1 MYNFEFRNPVK
12 ILFGKESISKLS
24 GEIPADANIL
34 IIYGG
39 GSIKRTGVYDQVMAA
54 LKGYT
59 VAEFSGIE
67 ANPHYETC
75 MKAVDVV
82 KEKNIDFLL
91 AVGGGSVLDATKFI
105 ATAALYENGDPWDIL
120 AAGVPVEKA
129 LPLGAILTLPATGSE
144 MNGNSVITRAERKE
158 KKAFGSPLVMPLFS
172 VLDPE
177 CVFTLPDRQV
187 ANGIVDAFIH
197 VMEQYLTFKVNSP
210 LQDRLAESILATLIE
225 EGPKVLAD
233 RKNYEAAAN
242 FMWCATMALNG
253 MIAVGVPQDWSTHA
267 IGHEL
272 TAFHGIDHG
281 RTLAIVL
288 PGVMHIKRDNKKDKI
303 LQYGERIWGITSGN
317 EDERIDATIARTV
330 EFFESLGV
338 PCRLPDYDVPESSIT
353 KIVDRFKQS
362 EAKIGEKQDM
372 DYVEIEKILRGQ
384 TIMMNFD

>member
-24 GEIPADANIL
+24 GEIPTDANIL
-34 IIYGG
+34 MIYGG

-54 LKGYT
+54 LKGCT
-59 VAEFSGIE
+59 VEEFSGIE

-105 ATAALYENGDPWDIL
+105 AAAALYENGDPWDIL
-120 AAGVPVEKA
+120 AAGVAVEKA
-129 LPLGAILTLPATGSE
+129 LPLGAVLTLPATGSE
-144 MNGNSVITRAERKE
+144 MNGNSVITRAERQE
-158 KKAFGSPLVMPLFS
+158 KKAFGSPLVMPQFS

-187 ANGIVDAFIH
+187 ANGIVDAFVH

-210 LQDRLAESILATLIE
+210 LQDRLAESILTTLIE

-253 MIAVGVPQDWSTHA
+253 MIAVGVPQDWSTHV

-288 PGVMHIKRDNKKDKI
+288 PGVMHVKRDNKKDKI
-303 LQYGERIWGITSGN
+303 LQYGERIWGITAGN
-317 EDERIDATIARTV
+317 EDERIDAVIARTV

-338 PCRLPDYDVPESSIT
+338 PCRLPEYDVPESTIT

-372 DYVEIEKILRGQ
+372 DYLEIEKILR
-384 TIMMNFD
+384 NRL

>member
-34 IIYGG
+34 MIYGG

-54 LKGYT
+54 LKGCT
-59 VAEFSGIE
+59 VEEFSGIE

-120 AAGVPVEKA
+120 AAGAPVEKA
-129 LPLGAILTLPATGSE
+129 LPLGAVLTLPATGSE
-144 MNGNSVITRAERKE
+144 MNGNSVITRVERQE
-158 KKAFGSPLVMPLFS
+158 KKAFGSPLVMPQFS

-187 ANGIVDAFIH
+187 ANGVVDAFVH

-210 LQDRLAESILATLIE
+210 LQDRLAESILTTLIE

-233 RKNYEAAAN
+233 RKNYEAATN

-253 MIAVGVPQDWSTHA
+253 MIAVGVPQDWSTHI

-317 EDERIDATIARTV
+317 EDERIDAIIARTV

-338 PCRLPDYDVPESSIT
+338 PCRLPDYDVPESTIA
-353 KIVDRFKQS
+353 KIVERFKQS
-362 EAKIGEKQDM
+362 EAKIGEKQDT
-372 DYVEIEKILRGQ
+372 DYVEIEKILR
-384 TIMMNFD
+384 DRL

>member
-1 MYNFEFRNPVK
+1 MYNFEFKNPVK
-12 ILFGKESISKLS
+12 ILFGKESISKLA

-34 IIYGG
+34 MIYGG
-39 GSIKRTGVYDQVMAA
+39 GSIKRTGVYNQVMAA
-54 LKGYT
+54 LKGCT

-105 ATAALYENGDPWDIL
+105 AAAALYENGDPWDIL
-120 AAGVPVEKA
+120 AAGVSVEKA
-129 LPLGAILTLPATGSE
+129 LPLGAVLTLPATGSE
-144 MNGNSVITRAERKE
+144 MNGNSVITRAERQE
-158 KKAFGSPLVMPLFS
+158 KKAFGSPLVMPQFS

-187 ANGIVDAFIH
+187 ANGVVDAFIH

-210 LQDRLAESILATLIE
+210 LQDRLAESILTTLIE

-233 RKNYEAAAN
+233 RKNYDAAAN

-253 MIAVGVPQDWSTHA
+253 MIAVGVPQDWSTHV

-288 PGVMHIKRDNKKDKI
+288 PGVMNIKRANKKDKI
-303 LQYGERIWGITSGN
+303 LQYGERIWGITEGN
-317 EDERIDATIARTV
+317 EEERIDAVIARTV

-338 PCRLPDYDVPESSIT
+338 PCRLSDYDVPESTIA

-362 EAKIGEKQDM
+362 EAKLGEKQDM
-372 DYVEIEKILRGQ
+372 DYVEIEKILR
-384 TIMMNFD
+384 DRL

>member
-1 MYNFEFRNPVK
+1 MYNFEFKNPVK
-12 ILFGKESISKLS
+12 ILFGKESISKLA

-34 IIYGG
+34 MIYGG
-39 GSIKRTGVYDQVMAA
+39 GSIKRTGVYNQVLAA
-54 LKGYT
+54 LKGCT

-105 ATAALYENGDPWDIL
+105 AAAALYENGDPWDIL
-120 AAGVPVEKA
+120 AAGAPVEKA
-129 LPLGAILTLPATGSE
+129 LPLGAVLTLPATGSE
-144 MNGNSVITRAERKE
+144 MNGNSVITRAERQE
-158 KKAFGSPLVMPLFS
+158 KKAFGSPLVMPQFS

-187 ANGIVDAFIH
+187 ANGVVDAFIH

-210 LQDRLAESILATLIE
+210 LQDRLAESILTTLIE

-233 RKNYEAAAN
+233 RKNYDAAAN

-253 MIAVGVPQDWSTHA
+253 MIAVGVPQDWSTHV

-288 PGVMHIKRDNKKDKI
+288 PGVMNIKRANKKDKI
-303 LQYGERIWGITSGN
+303 LQYGERIWGITEGN
-317 EDERIDATIARTV
+317 EEERIDAVIARTV

-338 PCRLPDYDVPESSIT
+338 PCRLPDYDVPESTIA

-372 DYVEIEKILRGQ
+372 DYVEIEKILR
-384 TIMMNFD
+384 DRL

>member
-1 MYNFEFRNPVK
+1 MYNFEFKNPVK
-12 ILFGKESISKLS
+12 ILFGKESISKLA

-34 IIYGG
+34 MIYGG
-39 GSIKRTGVYDQVMAA
+39 GSIKRTGVYNQVMAA
-54 LKGYT
+54 LKGCT

-105 ATAALYENGDPWDIL
+105 AAAALYENGDPWDIL
-120 AAGVPVEKA
+120 AAGAPVEKA
-129 LPLGAILTLPATGSE
+129 LPLGAVLTLPATGSE
-144 MNGNSVITRAERKE
+144 MNGNSVITRAERQE
-158 KKAFGSPLVMPLFS
+158 KKAFGSPLVMPQFS

-187 ANGIVDAFIH
+187 ANGVVDAFIH

-210 LQDRLAESILATLIE
+210 LQDRLAESILTTLVE

-233 RKNYEAAAN
+233 RKNYDAAAN

-253 MIAVGVPQDWSTHA
+253 MIAVGVPQDWSTHV

-288 PGVMHIKRDNKKDKI
+288 PGVMNIKRANKKDKI
-303 LQYGERIWGITSGN
+303 LQYGERIWGITEGN
-317 EDERIDATIARTV
+317 EEERIDAVIARTV

-338 PCRLPDYDVPESSIT
+338 PCRLPDYDVPESTIA

-372 DYVEIEKILRGQ
+372 DYVEIEKILR
-384 TIMMNFD
+384 DRL